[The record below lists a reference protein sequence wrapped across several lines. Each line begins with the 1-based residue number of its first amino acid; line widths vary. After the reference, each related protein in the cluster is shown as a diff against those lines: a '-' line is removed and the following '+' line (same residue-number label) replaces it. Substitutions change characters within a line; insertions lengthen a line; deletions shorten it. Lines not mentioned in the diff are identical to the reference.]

1 MAHSARRDGD
11 AHRLVATKLLDV
23 ENYASSTARTI
34 PSGCMGWA
42 HCSASPHDAASK
54 RSVLWLRLS
63 VLINSFADD
72 LIKGGSIASDFTCGS
87 KHIAPTLN
95 WSGTPKNSG
104 VGHPLLQPDGTECP
118 RCQSFALVVED
129 MDYPHGVGQG
139 INSVKTHFWA
149 VNIPGDWSNFNDE
162 MASKTYK
169 DLPMAVVGKNDF
181 DDIGL
186 TPMCPSQGVHRYRTT
201 LWALRGYLGSEQD
214 PISPDTPYSQI
225 LPQLEQLELARSSFY
240 GNVKGKPKVGFL
252 SVKESLWRLVTTN
265 ECQKRILAFGDS
277 NTKIL
282 KIYVILRRHVDHF
295 SFYIVGDIRDT
306 SLCHYVFLVFPVFDS
321 SWLAWSQTDV
331 FSSKSQRNFLF
342 KLPPVLFN
350 VLFIFMCGF
359 FCFNIF
365 SKKILLGT
373 IFFSTY
379 FFIFW
384 SCVF

>member
-1 MAHSARRDGD
+1 MKWHILQGAMATLTASLPPNSWMWKTTPAPPPGPYPQVVWVEHTAPPVPTTPPARE
-11 AHRLVATKLLDV
+11 AC
-23 ENYASSTARTI
+23 Y
-34 PSGCMGWA
+34 GCD
-42 HCSASPHDAASK
+42 C
-54 RSVLWLRLS
+54 LFL
-63 VLINSFADD
+63 FADD

-252 SVKESLWRLVTTN
+252 SVKESL
-265 ECQKRILAFGDS
+265 
-277 NTKIL
+277 
-282 KIYVILRRHVDHF
+282 
-295 SFYIVGDIRDT
+295 
-306 SLCHYVFLVFPVFDS
+306 
-321 SWLAWSQTDV
+321 
-331 FSSKSQRNFLF
+331 
-342 KLPPVLFN
+342 
-350 VLFIFMCGF
+350 
-359 FCFNIF
+359 
-365 SKKILLGT
+365 
-373 IFFSTY
+373 
-379 FFIFW
+379 
-384 SCVF
+384 